1 MSEHDN
7 TSCSNG
13 ADEAAPDG
21 AAPSI
26 EESLRQFGNAG
37 REGLDA
43 TLDAGRALRRL
54 FFADLALA
62 RAALA
67 RALVWL
73 TVAVAFGASAWLLLM
88 GVVIALLQAMGWSWL
103 ASISFAAL
111 ISLMVTG
118 IGAWQALRYFEMSRL
133 QATRRQLARLGIGD
147 GDAEDVDD
155 DDDVPPRDESQP
167 QGAATP

>member
-1 MSEHDN
+1 MSEHD
-7 TSCSNG
+7 TRPG
-13 ADEAAPDG
+13 DG
-21 AAPSI
+21 AADAAPEDTTPSI
-26 EESLRQFGNAG
+26 EASLRQFGAAG

-43 TLDAGRALRRL
+43 TLDTGRALRRL
-54 FFADLALA
+54 LFADLALA

-73 TVAVAFGASAWLLLM
+73 TVAVAFGGSAWLLLM

-133 QATRRQLARLGIGD
+133 QATRRQLARLGIGGD
-147 GDAEDVDD
+147 GDADTDDEDEA
-155 DDDVPPRDESQP
+155 VPPASS
-167 QGAATP
+167 QGAPTP